1 MEIIAAA
8 DALRVPAAVDLA
20 AIVIGALTGGLLAAR
35 EGFAV
40 SGVLLLAVSGGLGGG
55 LIRDVLLGD
64 LPAVALTNK
73 AYLPT
78 VAITAAV
85 TFYFS
90 GWLSRL
96 TGLLVVLD
104 AVTLGFF
111 TVIGAQK
118 ASWPD
123 CRARRSSSSALDR
136 RRRRRHPRR
145 PAGATGRHRAA
156 RPYNAVAALIGATAL
171 TVLSG
176 PVGLDPLPVAA
187 AVIVLVAA
195 LRVLS
200 VWRGWSAPVA
210 VDLPGRTRDR
220 LGAAGAGRSSGVG
233 AGGVTSGAGSML
245 RGTIW
250 RPALRARLVLRV
262 QPDREHRDIVL
273 GIGQEES
280 LEHLVAEVLER
291 QGGTLAEHFDQLG
304 DTRVEVRSRRS
315 TRPSVYSSNVAPA
328 SRTATC
334 SRRSVSGAT
343 PRSNSDSVSS
353 SRATLPSADI
363 TRGGGCPA
371 LDQRNTTRPA
381 LQVVLVL
388 LEAGHERRG
397 HRVQARPS
405 MARSSSV
412 STSAGDPPLEYPM
425 PRSRPRT

>member
-1 MEIIAAA
+1 VEIIAAA

-118 ASWPD
+118 AELAGLPSASVVFIGTLTAVGGAVIRD
-123 CRARRSSSSALDR
+123 VLLAQRADIVQ
-136 RRRRRHPRR
+136 P
-145 PAGATGRHRAA
+145 G
-156 RPYNAVAALIGATAL
+156 PYNAVAALIGATAL

-220 LGAAGAGRSSGVG
+220 LGR
-233 AGGVTSGAGSML
+233 
-245 RGTIW
+245 RRR
-250 RPALRARLVLRV
+250 RP
-262 QPDREHRDIVL
+262 
-273 GIGQEES
+273 
-280 LEHLVAEVLER
+280 
-291 QGGTLAEHFDQLG
+291 
-304 DTRVEVRSRRS
+304 
-315 TRPSVYSSNVAPA
+315 
-328 SRTATC
+328 
-334 SRRSVSGAT
+334 
-343 PRSNSDSVSS
+343 
-353 SRATLPSADI
+353 
-363 TRGGGCPA
+363 
-371 LDQRNTTRPA
+371 
-381 LQVVLVL
+381 
-388 LEAGHERRG
+388 
-397 HRVQARPS
+397 
-405 MARSSSV
+405 
-412 STSAGDPPLEYPM
+412 
-425 PRSRPRT
+425 